1 MSFSGYDTALQMRR
15 LIEDVAAGVV
25 NKLRPRPRYGTVQSI
40 DDENAKCTVLLV
52 GDIEDVEV
60 DVTAFRP
67 TSVGQ
72 RVIVEG
78 SSGGKYVSEVF
89 GDPLTIP
96 EIPEIPAPIVTVLT
110 DHASLQAAIDA
121 TPSGGTLW
129 IPEGTH
135 TTTGATVNKAM
146 TVTGP
151 GTLNMTS
158 ATNWVLFITSS
169 NVTIS
174 GLRIN
179 GTGRTTGITEPYAGL
194 IKAQGTSSN
203 ILDNILIENC
213 YLTNSKF
220 TAIELEWVRYGRVA
234 NNAIKTH
241 TYGGIML
248 FSVRACTVVG
258 NVIEEIYGYSNGY
271 GIAVSDYLNQ
281 TWARSEDVSI
291 VGNTIIDVRDWEG
304 IDTHGGI
311 RISIVGN
318 VLRKC
323 KDGIAL
329 VAGNVGRVTGPEDVS
344 VVGNVIDRSIA
355 TSGGSGIRVT
365 GGTAAAKRVTVAGNQ
380 VTGYTQQIQYGS
392 IEAATITSDFERP
405 QSGEYSI
412 GAVRPDSFSS
422 FYVYFDPNFIV
433 PPNVTAFAD
442 SARLYC
448 AVRSTATTRVNIEV
462 YNPTTANSGTT
473 TKIKWTAIPNH
484 PNVTK
489 SL

>member
-1 MSFSGYDTALQMRR
+1 MDFADAIFGA
-15 LIEDVAAGVV
+15 AAGEGQEA
-25 NKLRPRPRYGTVQSI
+25 P
-40 DDENAKCTVLLV
+40 
-52 GDIEDVEV
+52 
-60 DVTAFRP
+60 AFRL
-67 TSVGQ
+67 G
-72 RVIVEG
+72 IVTQE
-78 SSGGKYVSEVF
+78 
-89 GDPLTIP
+89 DPLKVRLDNDTLATAANVTLAQV
-96 EIPEIPAPIVTVLT
+96 EIGDRVLTTFNNGRLLIMGRVGGSGATSAPGSDLVTVLT
-110 DHASLQAAIDA
+110 DFASLQDA
-121 TPSGGTLW
+121 VDGTPSGGTLW

-135 TTTGATVNKAM
+135 TTNGATVSKPM
-146 TVTGP
+146 TITGP
-151 GTLNMTS
+151 GVLDLVST
-158 ATNWVLFITSS
+158 TNWALFITSS
-169 NVTIS
+169 NVTIR
-174 GLRIN
+174 GLRID
-179 GTGRTTGITEPYAGL
+179 GTGRTDGITAPYAGL
-194 IKAQGTSSN
+194 IKAQGISSA
-203 ILDNILIENC
+203 ILDNVVIEDC

-248 FSVRACTVVG
+248 FSVRACAVVG

-271 GIAVSDYLNQ
+271 GIAVSDYVNA

-323 KDGIAL
+323 KDGIAII
-329 VAGNVGRVTGPEDVS
+329 AGNPDRVTGPEDIT

-365 GGTAAAKRVTVAGNQ
+365 GGTAAAKRITVVGNQ
-380 VTGYTQQIQYGS
+380 VTGYAQQIQYGT
-392 IEAATITSDFERP
+392 IEAATITSDFERA

-412 GAVRPDSFSS
+412 GAIGPGSFSS
-422 FYVYFDPNFIV
+422 FYVYFNPDFIV
-433 PPNVTAFAD
+433 PPKVTAFAD

-448 AVRSTATTRVNIEV
+448 AVRATTSTSVNIEV

-473 TKIKWTAIPNH
+473 TKIKWTAIPTM
-484 PNVTK
+484 PDVTK
-489 SL
+489 TL

>member
-1 MSFSGYDTALQMRR
+1 MDFADAIFGTAAGEGQEAPAFRLGIVTQEDPLKVRLDNDTIPTPANVTLAQVATGDRVLTTFNNGR
-15 LIEDVAAGVV
+15 LIVMG
-25 NKLRPRPRYGTVQSI
+25 R
-40 DDENAKCTVLLV
+40 V
-52 GDIEDVEV
+52 GGSG
-60 DVTAFRP
+60 A
-67 TSVGQ
+67 TSAP
-72 RVIVEG
+72 G
-78 SSGGKYVSEVF
+78 S
-89 GDPLTIP
+89 DL
-96 EIPEIPAPIVTVLT
+96 VTVLT
-110 DHASLQAAIDA
+110 DFASLQDA
-121 TPSGGTLW
+121 VDGTPSGGTLW

-135 TTTGATVNKAM
+135 TTNGATVSKSM
-146 TVTGP
+146 TITGP
-151 GTLNMTS
+151 GMLDLVST
-158 ATNWVLFITSS
+158 TNWALFITSS
-169 NVTIS
+169 NVTIR
-174 GLRIN
+174 GLRID
-179 GTGRTTGITEPYAGL
+179 GTGRTDGLSAPNAGL
-194 IKAQGTSSN
+194 IKAQGTSSG
-203 ILDNILIENC
+203 ILDNIVIEDC

-248 FSVRACTVVG
+248 FSVRACAVVG

-271 GIAVSDYLNQ
+271 GIAVSDYVNA

-329 VAGNVGRVTGPEDVS
+329 IAGNSDRVTGPEDVT

-392 IEAATITSDFERP
+392 IEAATITSDFERA
-405 QSGEYSI
+405 QSGEYTV
-412 GAVRPDSFSS
+412 GKVGPGSFSN
-422 FYVYFDPNFIV
+422 FNVYFNPDFIV

-448 AVRSTATTRVNIEV
+448 AVRTTTSTYVNIEV

-473 TKIKWTAIPNH
+473 TKIKWTAIPTM
-484 PNVTK
+484 PDVTK
-489 SL
+489 TL

>member
-1 MSFSGYDTALQMRR
+1 MSFSGYDTALEMRR
-15 LIEDVAAGVV
+15 LIENVAAGVV
-25 NKLRPRPRYGTVQSI
+25 NKLRPRPRYGSVQSI
-40 DDENAKCTVLLV
+40 DDENAKCSVLLV
-52 GDIEDVEV
+52 GDIEPVEV
-60 DVTAFRP
+60 NMTAFRP
-67 TSVGQ
+67 TEIGQ
-72 RVIVEG
+72 RVIVTG
-78 SSGGKYVSEVF
+78 SSGDQYVSEVF
-89 GDPLTIP
+89 GDPLVIP
-96 EIPEIPAPIVTVLT
+96 EAPALPTPIATVLT
-110 DHASLQAAIDA
+110 DYASLQAAIDA
-121 TPSGGTLW
+121 TPAGGMLW

-135 TTTGATVNKAM
+135 STTGATVAKPM
-146 TVTGP
+146 TITGP
-151 GTLNMTS
+151 GVLDMTS
-158 ATNWVLFITSS
+158 ATAWVLFITSP
-169 NVTIS
+169 NVTVR
-174 GLRIN
+174 GLRID
-179 GTGRTTGITEPYAGL
+179 GTGRTDGIAEPYAGL
-194 IKAQGTSSN
+194 IKAQGISSA
-203 ILDNILIENC
+203 ILDNVVIEDC

-271 GIAVSDYLNQ
+271 GIAVSDYVNA

-291 VGNTIIDVRDWEG
+291 VGNTIIDVRAWEG

-329 VAGNVGRVTGPEDVS
+329 VAGNADRVTGPEDVS

-355 TSGGSGIRVT
+355 TSGGFGIRVT

-380 VTGYTQQIQYGS
+380 VTGYTQQIQYGT

-405 QSGEYSI
+405 QSGEHSI
-412 GAVRPDSFSS
+412 GAVGPGSFSN
-422 FYVYFDPNFIV
+422 FNVYFNPDFIV

-442 SARLYC
+442 SGRLYC
-448 AVRSTATTRVNIEV
+448 AVRTTTSTYVNIEV

-484 PNVTK
+484 PAVTK

>member
-1 MSFSGYDTALQMRR
+1 MDFADAIFGA
-15 LIEDVAAGVV
+15 AAGEGQEA
-25 NKLRPRPRYGTVQSI
+25 P
-40 DDENAKCTVLLV
+40 
-52 GDIEDVEV
+52 
-60 DVTAFRP
+60 AFRL
-67 TSVGQ
+67 G
-72 RVIVEG
+72 IVTQE
-78 SSGGKYVSEVF
+78 
-89 GDPLTIP
+89 DPLKVRLDNDTLATAANVTLAQV
-96 EIPEIPAPIVTVLT
+96 EIGDRVLTTFNNGRLLIMGRVGGSGATSAPGSDLVTVLT
-110 DHASLQAAIDA
+110 DFASLQDA
-121 TPSGGTLW
+121 VDGTPSGGTLW

-135 TTTGATVNKAM
+135 TTNGATVSKPM
-146 TVTGP
+146 TITGP
-151 GTLNMTS
+151 GVLDLVST
-158 ATNWVLFITSS
+158 TNWALFITSS
-169 NVTIS
+169 NVTIR
-174 GLRIN
+174 GLRID
-179 GTGRTTGITEPYAGL
+179 GTGRTDGITAPYAGL
-194 IKAQGTSSN
+194 IKAQGTSSA
-203 ILDNILIENC
+203 ILDNVVIEDC

-248 FSVRACTVVG
+248 FSVRACAVVG

-271 GIAVSDYLNQ
+271 GIAVSDYVNA

-329 VAGNVGRVTGPEDVS
+329 IAGNPDRVTGPEDIT
-344 VVGNVIDRSIA
+344 VVGNVLDRSIA

-365 GGTAAAKRVTVAGNQ
+365 GGTAAAKRITVVGNQ
-380 VTGYTQQIQYGS
+380 VTGYAQQIQYGT
-392 IEAATITSDFERP
+392 IEAATITSDFERA

-412 GAVRPDSFSS
+412 GAIGPGSFSS
-422 FYVYFDPNFIV
+422 FYVYFNPDFIV
-433 PPNVTAFAD
+433 PPKVTAFAD

-448 AVRSTATTRVNIEV
+448 AVRATTSTSVTIEV

-473 TKIKWTAIPNH
+473 TKIKWTAIPTM
-484 PNVTK
+484 PDVTK
-489 SL
+489 TL